1 MRSLTTLSLASAL
14 MAGLA
19 LSAACSADA
28 VAARPS
34 GLAGSDV
41 AAVDEDEDVDD
52 ALDAGRRDA
61 SKKKDATGDVAQE
74 EEEEEPSDASA
85 VADATPVATDAKAPE
100 AGPAGPT
107 FSDVYAKVIGVSCV
121 GCHGPTHVTGLDMKT
136 KSAAYSHLVGVK
148 AGTGGAG
155 SCNDG
160 LRTRVVPGDA
170 NASLLYRK
178 LAHTNDCGSGMP
190 LGGAKL
196 SKTKLTL
203 VQGWINAGALNN

>member
-1 MRSLTTLSLASAL
+1 MNSLASISACSV
-14 MAGLA
+14 ALA
-19 LSAACSADA
+19 LLVGTACSADA

-41 AAVDEDEDVDD
+41 AAVDEDEDVGDT
-52 ALDAGRRDA
+52 LDAGRRDA
-61 SKKKDATGDVAQE
+61 SKKKDATDVAQE
-74 EEEEEPSDASA
+74 EEEERSDASVA
-85 VADATPVATDAKAPE
+85 ADASPVVTDAKAPLE
-100 AGPAGPT
+100 AGPTGPT

-136 KSAAYSHLVGVK
+136 KAAAYSHLVGVK